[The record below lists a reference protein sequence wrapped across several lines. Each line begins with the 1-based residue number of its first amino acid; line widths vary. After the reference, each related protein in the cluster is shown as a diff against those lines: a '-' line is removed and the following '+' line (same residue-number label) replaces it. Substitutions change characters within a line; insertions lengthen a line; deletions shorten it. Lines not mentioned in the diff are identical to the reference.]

1 MRLSQKISQ
10 LGTLEKIVATGGVLI
25 GAAAIVGAGAFATFT
40 STGQATVSADAG
52 ELKVAM
58 SQTFTIDNMAP
69 GDTVYKLL
77 PIVLPTTGSAGNLV
91 SALGV
96 FLDTTA
102 DTVGTAPDVIGQG
115 KSLNGG
121 TDGLTYVIKTC
132 DEAWTPVVSPSP
144 TDAPFA
150 CAGTVTETST
160 GVASHK
166 LSSLEGVANSV
177 EFLPSDFGV
186 SANAGTGTFITDVDD
201 VPLYSM
207 IVFELPTTANN
218 DYQKAAWSFDLT
230 VTAVQRDA
238 TKS

>member
-25 GAAAIVGAGAFATFT
+25 VAAAIVGAGAFATFT

-52 ELKVAM
+52 QLKVAM
-58 SQTFTIDNMAP
+58 SQTFTIENMAP

-96 FLDTTA
+96 FLDTTV
-102 DTVGTAPDVIGQG
+102 DTVGTAPDVTGEG
-115 KSLNGG
+115 KSLKVG
-121 TDGLTYVIKTC
+121 TEGLTYIIQTC
-132 DEAWTPVVSPSP
+132 DEVWTPAVTPGP
-144 TDAPFA
+144 TVAPFT
-150 CAGTVTETST
+150 CGGTLTETST
-160 GVASHK
+160 NVASHK
-166 LSSLEGVANSV
+166 LSSLEGVVNTV
-177 EFLPSDFGV
+177 EFVPSDFGV
-186 SANAGTGTFITDVDD
+186 SANAGTGTFITDVAD

-207 IVFELPTTANN
+207 IVIELPTAANN

-230 VTAVQRDA
+230 VTALQRDA

>member
-52 ELKVAM
+52 QLKVAM
-58 SQTFTIDNMAP
+58 SQTFTINNMAP

-96 FLDTTA
+96 FLTTSA
-102 DTVGTAPDVIGQG
+102 DTAGTAPDVPGAG
-115 KSLNGG
+115 KSLKGG
-121 TDGLTYVIKTC
+121 ADGLTYIIQTC
-132 DEAWTPVVSPSP
+132 DEVWTAAVTPGPAV
-144 TDAPFA
+144 APFT
-150 CAGTVTETST
+150 CEGNLTETST
-160 GVASHK
+160 SVASHK
-166 LSSLEGVANSV
+166 LSSLEGAVNTV
-177 EFLPSDFGV
+177 EFVPSDFGV
-186 SANAGTGTFITDVDD
+186 SENAGTGTFITDSAD
-201 VPLYSM
+201 VSLHSM
-207 IVFELPTTANN
+207 IVFKLPTTANN
-218 DYQKAAWSFDLT
+218 DYQKAAWSFALT
-230 VTAVQRDA
+230 VAALQRDA